1 VGLLNNLEIKKCLL
15 TVGAIVLGLV
25 GLIGLAALG
34 FDVPVLRQVLGFLF
48 LTLVPGSLILRI
60 LKIHNISTAESLVYS
75 VGLSLAFVM
84 FGGLLVNT
92 VSPVLGITKPISLL
106 PFVMAFTGLILV
118 LAIIAFLRDKDFRP
132 QVKSSWRP
140 TLSPPYL
147 FLILLPL
154 MAVLGALLVNYYQ
167 NNILLLIFLVALAT
181 VVGFVGFGRFVPEA
195 AYPLAT
201 VMMSISL
208 LYMLTL
214 FSSAISSYDIQVE
227 YSLQNS
233 VIQSGYWDP
242 ATPGNVNTALSIVM
256 LSPIYSLVLAMPAI
270 YIFKVVYSLFFCLV
284 PLALF
289 LAYREQVG
297 AKRAFFS
304 AFLLISVLSF
314 AGSENRQ
321 EVAEFFLALFV
332 LLMATPRL
340 NRLQKS
346 ALAIICI
353 MAIPVSHYG
362 LAYILLG
369 FFILCWALINLLRTK
384 AVTSWSDKFTKRFA
398 GPLAQGDSAN
408 PAGHLASPILSR
420 TLVSLYLVFALAF
433 YMYTASGTMFTTI
446 VTIPQ
451 HIIQNISEFF
461 NALARE
467 SLVVAALGG
476 DIAKVSMMGKAFR
489 VVQYAVQFLIIV
501 GFIRLML
508 KSTRTKFTT
517 EYSLLTAVSAL
528 MLFACI
534 AIPYFSGYLETERFY
549 RIALLFLAPLCVL
562 GGEAIWQGLSMLIK
576 RCSLRVKL
584 RQGLILAQNRSNVS
598 QGYLGALALVVLIPY
613 FLFNSG
619 FIFEVTRSE
628 LYDVVDTPSSV
639 ALSSYRLD
647 MKASNHRE
655 QAGNEWLS
663 RVVDSSSPIY
673 ADIYAALP
681 ISGLIPG
688 RVRAFPFNAE
698 GMPENTYIYLK
709 TWNLNKNESVLMMS
723 RGERIW
729 FEHISFDAQPEL
741 SRLIRSKG
749 LIYDNGGARVFAP

>member
-1 VGLLNNLEIKKCLL
+1 MLNNLEIKKCLL
-15 TVGAIVLGLV
+15 VVGAIVLGLL

-60 LKIHNISTAESLVYS
+60 LKIHDINAAEGLVYS
-75 VGLSLAFVM
+75 AGVSLALVM
-84 FGGLLVNT
+84 FGGLLINIVF
-92 VSPVLGITKPISLL
+92 PGLGITKPISLL
-106 PFVMAFTGLILV
+106 PLMAGFTGLILI

-154 MAVLGALLVNYYQ
+154 MAVLGALLVNYHQ
-167 NNILLLIFLVALAT
+167 NNILLLVFIVALAT
-181 VVGFVGFGRFVPEA
+181 IVGFAGFGHFIPEA

-201 VMMSISL
+201 VMISISL

-214 FSSAISSYDIQVE
+214 FSSAISGYDIQVE
-227 YSLQNS
+227 YSLQNL
-233 VIQSGYWDP
+233 VLQSGYWNS

-256 LSPIYSLVLAMPAI
+256 LSPIYSLVLDMPAI
-270 YIFKVVYSLFFCLV
+270 YVFKAVYPLFFCLV

-304 AFLLISVLSF
+304 AFFLISVLSF
-314 AGSENRQ
+314 AGSETRQ

-332 LLMATPRL
+332 LLMVTPRL
-340 NRLQKS
+340 SRFQKS

-353 MAIPVSHYG
+353 MALPVSHYG

-369 FFILCWALINLLRTK
+369 FFILCWAIINLLKTK
-384 AVTSWSDKFTKRFA
+384 AVTSWWEKLTNRFA
-398 GPLAQGDSAN
+398 SPSPQGDSAN
-408 PAGHLASPILSR
+408 PAGHLASPILSG
-420 TLVSLYLVFALAF
+420 TLVSLYLVFALAY
-433 YMYTASGTMFTTI
+433 YMYTASGTMFTAI

-461 NALARE
+461 NPLARE
-467 SLVVAALGG
+467 SLVTAAIGG
-476 DIAKVSMMGKAFR
+476 DIANVSITGKAFR
-489 VVQYAVQFLIIV
+489 VVQYAAQFLIIV
-501 GFIRLML
+501 GFIRLTL
-508 KSTRTKFTT
+508 KSTRTKFTI
-517 EYSLLTAVSAL
+517 EYTVLTAVSAL

-549 RIALLFLAPLCVL
+549 RIALLFLAPLCVM
-562 GGEAIWQGLSMLIK
+562 GGEAIWQGLSTLTK
-576 RCSLRVKL
+576 RRSLPVKF
-584 RQGLILAQNRSNVS
+584 RQGLILALNHGNVN
-598 QGYLGALALVVLIPY
+598 QAYLGALTLAVLIPY
-613 FLFNSG
+613 FLFNTG
-619 FIFEVTRSE
+619 FIFEVTKSE

-639 ALSSYRLD
+639 ALSSYRVD

-655 QAGNEWLS
+655 HAANEWLS
-663 RVVDSSSPIY
+663 HVVDNRSPIY
-673 ADIYAALP
+673 ADIYAVLAINIIL
-681 ISGLIPG
+681 PG
-688 RVRAFPFNAE
+688 RVGVLPLDA
-698 GMPENTYIYLK
+698 GQMPENTYIYLK
-709 TWNLNKNESVLMMS
+709 TWNLNRNEAVFQMS

-729 FEHISFDAQPEL
+729 FEHISFDAQPKL
-741 SRLIRSKG
+741 RRLIGSKD
-749 LIYDNGGARVFAP
+749 LIYDNGGTKIFAP